1 MATPSRFGRSMNQ
14 PRIVS
19 VATAVPPRRYS
30 QDQALRMAGYTQ
42 PAARRIFE
50 NSDIDYRHL
59 FLEPSDQPGSE
70 SLDDL
75 HRRYKEGAVLLARQ
89 AAERCLAQAGL
100 AARDVDCI
108 LVCSCTGYLCPD
120 LSTILVKEMGLRPC
134 VQRGSLLGLG
144 CAGALPGLQRAYDH
158 AVAYP
163 GHRVLLI
170 AVEICTAAYY
180 KDDTMETLVAN
191 AICADGAAAC
201 LVSCREEH
209 STHTPR
215 VPQVSRGFQDQQGS
229 EGPQWPPGLPEP
241 PSPQWPRGPQGPPG
255 PTILGFASALDPDL
269 QDLVGFEHREGRLRI
284 ILAAEIR
291 DVGPALAQRALNELF
306 ASRGIEPADIAHWV
320 LHPGGR
326 KVIDRVQDTLGLSDG
341 DVALSRHVLR
351 NYGNM
356 SSPTVLFVLHEVLE
370 RNAARP
376 GDRGVLLALGP
387 GLAAEAALLEW

>member
-1 MATPSRFGRSMNQ
+1 
-14 PRIVS
+14 
-19 VATAVPPRRYS
+19 
-30 QDQALRMAGYTQ
+30 MAGYTQ

-50 NSDIDYRHL
+50 NSDIDFRHL
-59 FLEPSDQPGSE
+59 FLEPSDKPGSE

-75 HRRYKEGAVLLARQ
+75 HRRYKQGAMLLARQ

-163 GHRVLLI
+163 EHRVLLI
-170 AVEICTAAYY
+170 AVEICTAAYF

-201 LVSCREEH
+201 LVSCRDEH
-209 STHTPR
+209 GPR
-215 VPQVSRGFQDQQGS
+215 SHH
-229 EGPQWPPGLPEP
+229 GPM
-241 PSPQWPRGPQGPPG
+241 
-255 PTILGFASALDPDL
+255 IVGFASALDPDL

-291 DVGPALAQRALNELF
+291 DVGPALAHHALAELF
-306 ASRGIEPADIAHWV
+306 AAQGIDKKDVTHWL

-326 KVIDRVQDTLGLSDG
+326 KVIDRVQDELGLSDE
-341 DVALSRHVLR
+341 DVAISRHVLR

-356 SSPTVLFVLHEVLE
+356 SSPTVLFVLHEALE

-387 GLAAEAALLEW
+387 GLAAEAALLQW

>member
-1 MATPSRFGRSMNQ
+1 LQ
-14 PRIVS
+14 
-19 VATAVPPRRYS
+19 
-30 QDQALRMAGYTQ
+30 LAGYTQ

-50 NSDIDYRHL
+50 NSDIEFRHL
-59 FLEPSDQPGSE
+59 FLKPSDKPGSE

-75 HRRYKEGAVLLARQ
+75 HRRYREGAVLLARQ

-120 LSTILVKEMGLRPC
+120 LSTILVKEMGLRPY
-134 VQRGSLLGLG
+134 VQRGALLGLG

-158 AVAYP
+158 ALAYP
-163 GHRVLLI
+163 DHRVLLI

-201 LVSCREEH
+201 LVSCRADH
-209 STHTPR
+209 
-215 VPQVSRGFQDQQGS
+215 
-229 EGPQWPPGLPEP
+229 GPHPLP
-241 PSPQWPRGPQGPPG
+241 SHPG
-255 PTILGFASALDPDL
+255 PRIMGFASAIDPDL

-291 DVGPALAQRALNELF
+291 DVGPALAQRALTELF
-306 ASRGIEPADIAHWV
+306 AGRGIAREDIAHWL

-326 KVIDRVQDTLGLSDG
+326 KVIDRVQHALGLRDD
-341 DVALSRHVLR
+341 DVALTRHTLR

-356 SSPTVLFVLHEVLE
+356 SSPTVLFVLHEALV
-370 RNAARP
+370 RNTARP
-376 GDRGVLLALGP
+376 GDQGVLLALGP
-387 GLAAEAALLEW
+387 GLAAEAALLSW